1 MTSPKKSEPAP
12 AAPVISPEAQAEALV
27 NAQIAQ
33 APRAAQA
40 QYDILSNP
48 NYGVQ
53 ATTQLYENT
62 RQNVF
67 PQETQVRNQLA
78 LNILQQLMSP
88 TGITGDQQS
97 AINARRGESQSQ
109 LQTALRERSNLGG
122 GLYGGRSMQEEG
134 RLVGELQ
141 NAFAEEDIG
150 RQERARLN
158 AIQSALPLLQMLYP
172 NVGITN
178 PNYVNPVQSADT
190 YSSSLTSQRGQD
202 IQQQIASMNAEA
214 QRQAAQ
220 SAMYGNLF
228 SGVGSAAGGYFGGSA
243 FDNFMTPTKKVK

>member
-1 MTSPKKSEPAP
+1 MSSGKSSQPAP
-12 AAPVISPEAQAEALV
+12 PPPAPNPTVQAQALV
-27 NAQIAQ
+27 DAQIA
-33 APRAAQA
+33 AMPRAAQL
-40 QYDILSNP
+40 QYDINANP
-48 NYGVQ
+48 NYGIQ
-53 ATTQLYENT
+53 ATTQLQET
-62 RQNVF
+62 ARQNVF

-78 LNILQQLMSP
+78 LNILQQLLSP
-88 TGITGDQQS
+88 TGITSDQQG
-97 AINARRGESQSQ
+97 AINTRRQDSQSQ

-202 IQQQIASMNAEA
+202 VQQQIAQMNAEA

-220 SAMYGNLF
+220 SAMYGQLF
-228 SGVGSAAGGYFGGSA
+228 AGVGSAAGGALGAGGMFG
-243 FDNFMTPTKKVK
+243 KKIATGG